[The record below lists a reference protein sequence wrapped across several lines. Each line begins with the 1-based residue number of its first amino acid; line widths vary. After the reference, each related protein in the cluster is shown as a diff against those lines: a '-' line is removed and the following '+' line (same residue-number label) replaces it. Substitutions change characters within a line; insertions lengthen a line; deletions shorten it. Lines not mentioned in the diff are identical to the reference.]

1 MRNNFTLATLVEKV
15 TLATNLLYHIL
26 TKNTENA

>member
-1 MRNNFTLATLVEKV
+1 MRNNFTLATLLEKV
-15 TLATNLLYHIL
+15 RLVTNLCHIL